1 MLCEICGKKRA
12 TVHVTEIL
20 SGKATEVHL
29 CENCAKKK
37 GMVGTQ
43 SFGITDLL
51 TGLMDL
57 GIEVGEREKTL
68 KSCPGCGMT
77 VNDFRKTGRFGCAR
91 CYETFRVAL
100 MPLLEKIHGSVHHFG
115 KSPKKIS
122 GCLKEQSEIQ
132 QTQHRLNMAIEKEEF
147 EKAVKL
153 RDKIKELQKRKRN
166 DEIKRSA

>member
-12 TVHVTEIL
+12 TVHVTEIVN
-20 SGKATEVHL
+20 GKTTEVHL

-37 GMVGTQ
+37 GMVDAQ
-43 SFGITDLL
+43 SFGIADLL
-51 TGLMDL
+51 TGLIDL

-77 VNDFRKTGRFGCAR
+77 FKDFKKTGRFGCAQ
-91 CYETFRVAL
+91 CYETFRKPL
-100 MPLLEKIHGSVHHFG
+100 LPLLEKIHGSVHHFG

-122 GCLKEQSEIQ
+122 GRLKEQSEIQ
-132 QTQHRLNMAIEKEEF
+132 QIQHRLNVVIEKEEF
-147 EKAVKL
+147 EEAVKL

-166 DEIKRSA
+166 DKIKRST